1 MRRRLSFGGLAL
13 FGAVL
18 GASLLLAMS
27 ASGRVERGVSGKV
40 RAALLSDALSYAWS
54 HKADEAAEV
63 EAVRTTL
70 GAAGHVKSSA
80 SRPNNTPVYVVA
92 LEAILIPH
100 CLVPHGERAPKCVE
114 AFELEFRA
122 SSLKLMRAH
131 DSGGGSE
138 AYPDLSRLGAPVL
151 LSPPREPIRRPK

>member
-1 MRRRLSFGGLAL
+1 M
-13 FGAVL
+13 L

-92 LEAILIPH
+92 LGGGPHPGH